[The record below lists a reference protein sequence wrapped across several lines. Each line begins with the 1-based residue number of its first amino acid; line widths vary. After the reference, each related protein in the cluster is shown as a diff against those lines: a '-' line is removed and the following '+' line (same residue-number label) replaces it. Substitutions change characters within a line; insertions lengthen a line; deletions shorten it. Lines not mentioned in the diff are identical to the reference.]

1 MAAGLGFRFIR
12 FRQCAYAL
20 ISTHRQCHMDTI
32 YSNSDLLLQ
41 YMNTYSVYQT
51 RLHIGQQEGKEL
63 QALPLVEGWN
73 QN

>member
-1 MAAGLGFRFIR
+1 
-12 FRQCAYAL
+12 
-20 ISTHRQCHMDTI
+20 MDTI

-41 YMNTYSVYQT
+41 HMNTYSVYQT